1 MGIEPTQDGWEW
13 LLCPDE
19 LRICEISLFEITQCV
34 TNLIQYVQYMKAVD
48 RVGSI
53 FLRCILRRMKELG
66 MTQTELARRMNASR
80 PYVVKVLHGD
90 VNITLASAARFAE
103 ALKLDF
109 LPDLRDENGEL
120 YTVPEPAPLE
130 A

>member
-1 MGIEPTQDGWEW
+1 
-13 LLCPDE
+13 
-19 LRICEISLFEITQCV
+19 
-34 TNLIQYVQYMKAVD
+34 MKVVN

-53 FLRCILRRMKELG
+53 FLRCILQRMKELG
-66 MTQTELARRMNASR
+66 ISQTELAKRMNASR

-109 LPDLRDENGEL
+109 FPDLRDENGER
-120 YTVPEPAPLE
+120 YTVPEPAMAE
-130 A
+130 AEVRSEHGNDQDIFISACGPSR

>member
-1 MGIEPTQDGWEW
+1 
-13 LLCPDE
+13 
-19 LRICEISLFEITQCV
+19 
-34 TNLIQYVQYMKAVD
+34 MKTANK
-48 RVGSI
+48 VGSL
-53 FLRCILRRMKELG
+53 FLRCILLRMKELG
-66 MTQTELARRMNASR
+66 VSQTELAKRMNASR

-90 VNITLASAARFAE
+90 VNITLGSAARFAE

-109 LPDLRDENGEL
+109 FPDLRDENGVL

>member
-1 MGIEPTQDGWEW
+1 MKT
-13 LLCPDE
+13 
-19 LRICEISLFEITQCV
+19 
-34 TNLIQYVQYMKAVD
+34 TNKI
-48 RVGSI
+48 GSM
-53 FLRCILRRMKELG
+53 FLRGILLRMKELG
-66 MTQTELARRMNASR
+66 ISQTELAKRMNASR

-109 LPDLRDENGEL
+109 FPDLRDENGEL
-120 YTVPEPAPLE
+120 YTVPEPVAME

>member
-1 MGIEPTQDGWEW
+1 
-13 LLCPDE
+13 
-19 LRICEISLFEITQCV
+19 
-34 TNLIQYVQYMKAVD
+34 MKVVN

-53 FLRCILRRMKELG
+53 FLRCILQRMKELG
-66 MTQTELARRMNASR
+66 ISQTELAKRMNASR
-80 PYVVKVLHGD
+80 PYVGKVLHGD

-109 LPDLRDENGEL
+109 FPDLRDENGER
-120 YTVPEPAPLE
+120 YTVPEPAMAE

>member
-1 MGIEPTQDGWEW
+1 
-13 LLCPDE
+13 
-19 LRICEISLFEITQCV
+19 
-34 TNLIQYVQYMKAVD
+34 MKVVN

-53 FLRCILRRMKELG
+53 FLRCILQRMKELG
-66 MTQTELARRMNASR
+66 ISQTELAKRMNASR

-90 VNITLASAARFAE
+90 VNITLVSAARFAE

-109 LPDLRDENGEL
+109 FPDLRDENGVL